1 MNVVLA
7 GLTVGLFWAGVFVA
21 RSFGRK
27 AEYSLAPLGIAW
39 PKGGLLLGIA
49 LGALVGVGSL
59 LVSRVVN
66 PASAFVLKRLG
77 YSTESTVQQPFMRGL
92 ARWVEHSPDV
102 AIPAIIFVVVI
113 FGPAVEELVFRGA
126 IFNGLYRL
134 GALIRRRNPGGSESS
149 VRKARRVRFILA
161 ALASSVLFAALH
173 LEPVLVPALVILAVS
188 LCALFERTGSLLP
201 PFVAHA
207 TFNSLAVLL
216 IILTGLGVFKVPV

>member
-1 MNVVLA
+1 MNIVLT
-7 GLTVGLFWAGVFVA
+7 GSTIGLFWAGVFVA

-27 AEYSLAPLGIAW
+27 ANYSLAPLGFAW
-39 PKGGLLLGIA
+39 PKGGALVGIGLGM
-49 LGALVGVGSL
+49 LVGVGTL
-59 LVSRVVN
+59 LISRFVN
-66 PASAFVLKRLG
+66 PASAFVLHRLG

-92 ARWVEHSPDV
+92 ARWVEVSPGT

-134 GALIRRRNPGGSESS
+134 GTLIRRNPGRSESS
-149 VRKARRVRFILA
+149 VKTARRVSFALA
-161 ALASSVLFAALH
+161 ALASSVLFASLH
-173 LEPVLVPALVILAVS
+173 REPILVPALVILAVL

-201 PFVAHA
+201 SFIAHA

-216 IILTGLGVFKVPV
+216 IILTGLGVFKVPI